1 MVNWIHASIN
11 LLVLKFTITIQL
23 IENIPLLF
31 VCNCNDAIDL
41 YILHTLDRNA
51 PVFNLLLFPVEQQE
65 HSFSLALGK
74 QELGVP
80 LTSVGH
86 CSGTPLAPLTPAAVL
101 GRSDMRIS
109 GRVQARGVGGGSRI
123 R

>member
-1 MVNWIHASIN
+1 MDRLDTGSIFLVNWIHASIN

-51 PVFNLLLFPVEQQE
+51 PVFNLLLFPVE
-65 HSFSLALGK
+65 
-74 QELGVP
+74 
-80 LTSVGH
+80 
-86 CSGTPLAPLTPAAVL
+86 
-101 GRSDMRIS
+101 
-109 GRVQARGVGGGSRI
+109 
-123 R
+123 